1 MSNSNPPQDIN
12 LHRKSLPELLKE
24 DEINRHSEWIKDRIE
39 KERKERYERVLKQY
53 DRIISYITESDILKK
68 YVKDVLS
75 APLASLL
82 PTTTIDECVEQIH
95 KALNNEWRD
104 EFILRYFEKKY
115 WKEEIGSNLRIQ
127 RGGANAL
134 TGGIMED
141 TVIQA
146 FYYFLVGSI
155 TDATRELLQA
165 TSGKSVSAPSLAFEW
180 GIRNAILQTLNKI
193 YENDLSH
200 IIKRDSCYYAGK
212 EAKRTLIE
220 SNLHETLGVNII
232 PLWKIDPKYRG
243 WNGNRLNRLYTLFEK
258 IKEIGIERNAG
269 RPSEG
274 VIERREFAVRV
285 LLSTEELFKRVCQL
299 IYENAE
305 GKLQKKE
312 GLYCAC
318 FYVATLDRVI
328 EAANLQ
334 SQKGTMRFLLT
345 PFAMGNIPAGRK
357 DECHEVATRFVQTY
371 LRMTIFPVKSLK
383 HWADYFGVSE
393 RTFKQRLI
401 DLNKHIPSLEDKIK
415 LVDNLRNFRDK

>member
-12 LHRKSLPELLKE
+12 IQKKSLPELLKE
-24 DEINRHSEWIKDRIE
+24 DETNKYRKWIKDRIE

-53 DRIISYITESDILKK
+53 DRIISSITESDILKK

-82 PTTTIDECVEQIH
+82 STTTIDECVEQIH
-95 KALNNEWRD
+95 KALNKEWKD

-141 TVIQA
+141 AVTQA

-155 TDATRELLQA
+155 KDATRELLQA

-193 YENDLSH
+193 YENALSP

-220 SNLHETLGVNII
+220 SNLHETLGFNIK

-243 WNGNRLNRLYTLFEK
+243 WNGDRLYTLFEK
-258 IKEIGIERNAG
+258 IKEICIERNAG

-299 IYENAE
+299 IYENAQ
-305 GKLQKKE
+305 GKPQKKE
-312 GLYCAC
+312 GLYGAC
-318 FYVATLDRVI
+318 FYVAALDRVI
-328 EAANLQ
+328 EDANIK
-334 SQKGTMRFLLT
+334 SQKGAMRFLLT
-345 PFAMGNIPAGRK
+345 PFAMDSIPAGRK
-357 DECHEVATRFVQTY
+357 DKCHEVAMRFVQTY
-371 LRMTIFPVKSLK
+371 LQMSIIPMKSLRP
-383 HWADYFGVSE
+383 WADFFGVSE

-401 DLNKHIPSLEDKIK
+401 DLNKYVPTLEDKIK
-415 LVDNLRNFRDK
+415 TVDNLRNFRDK